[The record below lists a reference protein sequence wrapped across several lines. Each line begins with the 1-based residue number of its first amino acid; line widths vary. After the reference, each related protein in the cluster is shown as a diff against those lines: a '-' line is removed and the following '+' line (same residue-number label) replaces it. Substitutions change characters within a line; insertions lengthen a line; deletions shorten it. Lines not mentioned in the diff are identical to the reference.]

1 MLKTKLMLLISGV
14 FISTSCF
21 SANNM
26 TSEDPTIDKQITEE
40 NTHEERTLAC
50 EEEPCGTKGF
60 DSRLLLENEPTK
72 QVLSSIESISK
83 TLNAMSVLMFAG
95 DKS

>member
-1 MLKTKLMLLISGV
+1 MLKTKLMLIISGV

-50 EEEPCGTKGF
+50 EEEP
-60 DSRLLLENEPTK
+60 
-72 QVLSSIESISK
+72 
-83 TLNAMSVLMFAG
+83 
-95 DKS
+95 